1 MYIWLNKENPTGF
14 LILQRNIQHWPPTF
28 CFGNSTPGH
37 DVNGCESIRVRNASD
52 LWLEKWRVAYSWFV
66 KFSAKTSKHCMHL
79 VVGIVSFTIVFY
91 PAHVEEAWSSDSSLI
106 ELHNFFS
113 SGRPE
118 PNEWHLT
125 SARKDVPLIS
135 LFILE
140 NVPMLHSMAMSTYHT
155 LAHDHPQAVIPTVLA
170 LYTTASLLTA
180 LAFILL
186 GYFKMQHLCNALPK
200 PVLMGC
206 LAGMGIY
213 LFACGL
219 GTSTAVE
226 WDWTSETLVEQ
237 TRHWPKLLLTLG
249 LEAVLLQAL
258 AMAKRIDLEALVLP
272 TFFLAT
278 WLWHKFWWRVSFTL
292 GVGGGS
298 GSHFDGHQIP
308 SQLVQEC
315 SNSFLGPKG
324 NGHST
329 VLQACAV
336 YVYISY
342 VYIYIHLNIYIYIY
356 ECTIIHRHF
365 QT

>member
-1 MYIWLNKENPTGF
+1 MVEQGKSNGIFDFTKEHPTLTAHLLLSKFYSRSWCQRLRVNSCSQCFWPLVREVEGRIFMIREVLVQKHPNTVCILLLALFLLPSFFIQHMLKKLGPLTLLWLNC
-14 LILQRNIQHWPPTF
+14 I
-28 CFGNSTPGH
+28 S
-37 DVNGCESIRVRNASD
+37 
-52 LWLEKWRVAYSWFV
+52 
-66 KFSAKTSKHCMHL
+66 
-79 VVGIVSFTIVFY
+79 
-91 PAHVEEAWSSDSSLI
+91 
-106 ELHNFFS
+106 FFS
-113 SGRPE
+113 FGRPE

-278 WLWHKFWWRVSFTL
+278 WPWHKFWWRVSFSL
-292 GVGGGS
+292 GVGG
-298 GSHFDGHQIP
+298 
-308 SQLVQEC
+308 
-315 SNSFLGPKG
+315 
-324 NGHST
+324 
-329 VLQACAV
+329 AV
-336 YVYISY
+336 GRTLMDTKSPA
-342 VYIYIHLNIYIYIY
+342 N
-356 ECTIIHRHF
+356 
-365 QT
+365 